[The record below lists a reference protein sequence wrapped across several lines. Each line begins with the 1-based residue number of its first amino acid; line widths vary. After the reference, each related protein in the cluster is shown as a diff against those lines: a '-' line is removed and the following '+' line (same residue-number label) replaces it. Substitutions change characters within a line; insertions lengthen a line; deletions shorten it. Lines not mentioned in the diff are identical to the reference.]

1 MTSAAWWVTRI
12 PGARPGHPI
21 KTQKEAHKKK
31 AERGRKTGSTSAGR
45 LLLTDRDAKDWF
57 ILMKHWATNHQP

>member
-31 AERGRKTGSTSAGR
+31 QRGEGKRAPRQQADYCLQIEMQKTGS
-45 LLLTDRDAKDWF
+45 F
-57 ILMKHWATNHQP
+57 